1 MDLAAYYRQL
11 PAEGGLVS
19 ACHMALG
26 TADLKGKR
34 ILDVGCRRG
43 KGAYKLSEAAGP
55 EGFVMGID
63 WRPAFV
69 EQAQEGVKAAL
80 ARSGLLACNLAFRTA
95 YPEDLRDAGIEDGSF
110 DVVYLNNGVTLLCDP
125 VEALRECARAL
136 TPEGMLLLEAV
147 VTDTPQEA
155 SLREQARVAGSSVGA
170 ALTEEG
176 MREWLCAAGFPEAAV
191 VERAEVDPAR
201 DGFEPDARPSS
212 EPARFFALTFQ
223 ATKKRES

>member
-1 MDLAAYYRQL
+1 MDRASYYQQL

-19 ACHMALG
+19 ACHMALSN
-26 TADLKGKR
+26 ADLKGKR

-80 ARSGLLACNLAFRTA
+80 ARSGLLVCNLAFRTA
-95 YPEDLRDAGIEDGSF
+95 YPEDLRGADIEDGSF
-110 DVVYLNNGVTLLCDP
+110 DVAYLNNGVTLLHDP
-125 VEALRECARAL
+125 VEALRECARVL
-136 TPEGMLLLEAV
+136 TPDGMLILETV

-155 SLREQARVAGSSVGA
+155 ALREQARAAGSSVGA
-170 ALTEEG
+170 ALTEED
-176 MREWLCAAGFPEAAV
+176 MQEWLRAAGFSEAVA
-191 VERAEVDPAR
+191 VERVEVDPAR
-201 DGFEPDARPSS
+201 DGIEPDGHPDS

-223 ATKKRES
+223 AKKASEQ

>member
-1 MDLAAYYRQL
+1 MDLATYYRQL

-43 KGAYKLSEAAGP
+43 KGAYQLSEAAGP
-55 EGFVMGID
+55 EGFVLGVD

-80 ARSGLLACNLAFRTA
+80 ARSGLLVCNLAFRVA

-110 DVVYLNNGVTLLCDP
+110 DVAYLNNGVTLLCDP

-136 TPEGMLLLEAV
+136 TSEGMLLLEAV

-155 SLREQARVAGSSVGA
+155 ALREQARAAGSSVGA
-170 ALTEEG
+170 ALTEED
-176 MREWLCAAGFPEAAV
+176 MRAWLRAAGFSEVAV
-191 VERAEVDPAR
+191 AERVEVDPAR
-201 DGFEPDARPSS
+201 DNFEPSAYPGS

-223 ATKKRES
+223 ARKARES